1 MSEEKTEEKKPSK
14 LKSVKLWVT
23 LWAIAMVTFIVIA
36 NRTDFLN
43 IAQPLCFVPLGY
55 LGVNVW
61 QKKIYEDGTK

>member
-1 MSEEKTEEKKPSK
+1 MSEEKTEEKKHSK
-14 LKSVKLWVT
+14 LTSVKLWVT

-36 NRTDFLN
+36 NRTDFMS

-61 QKKIYEDGTK
+61 QKKIYEDRAR